1 MCAGNGRDD
10 RCILPVRNQCEGLS
24 RYHTRSFGFYRRPSI
39 CMSLRR
45 MPLCDDERNSCLTCV
60 MATNT
65 RRRTHTC
72 DFVGGLTLTSALT
85 SLGAT
90 CMRPNNRVCPIK
102 VYVLQCVPRVAPDTC
117 NSSWQAKL
125 LVGSWRPS
133 PTANGRTPRESSNA
147 F

>member
-1 MCAGNGRDD
+1 MCVQGMAAMIDAFCPCEISARGFRDT
-10 RCILPVRNQCEGLS
+10 IHALLASIAVRP
-24 RYHTRSFGFYRRPSI
+24 TVIRR
-39 CMSLRR
+39 L
-45 MPLCDDERNSCLTCV
+45 PLCDDRRNSCLTCV
-60 MATNT
+60 MSTNT
-65 RRRTHTC
+65 RHRTHTC
-72 DFVGGLTLTSALT
+72 DFVGGLTLTLALT

-90 CMRPNNRVCPIK
+90 CMRPSNLVCPIK
-102 VYVLQCVPRVAPDTC
+102 VYVLQFGLRVAPDTC